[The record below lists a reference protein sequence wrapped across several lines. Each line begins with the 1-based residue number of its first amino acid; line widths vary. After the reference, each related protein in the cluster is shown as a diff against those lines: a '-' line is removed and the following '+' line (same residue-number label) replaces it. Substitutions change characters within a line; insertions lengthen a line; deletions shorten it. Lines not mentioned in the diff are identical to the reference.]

1 MKLDAKQ
8 LEAIDL
14 CLDSHMRIVA
24 VTGAAGTGKTTI
36 IKHLTDVLDN
46 RNKSYTIAAPTGKAA
61 RRVTQATGKKAQT
74 IHKLLEYPRPG
85 EVDSETGKPKDP
97 GQPKRCKKY
106 PIEASVIIV
115 DEMQW

>member
-36 IKHLTDVLDN
+36 IKHLTDVLDK
-46 RNKSYTIAAPTGKAA
+46 RE
-61 RRVTQATGKKAQT
+61 V
-74 IHKLLEYPRPG
+74 IHHCST
-85 EVDSETGKPKDP
+85 D
-97 GQPKRCKKY
+97 
-106 PIEASVIIV
+106 
-115 DEMQW
+115 W